1 MAKFNTNGNAYTIIY
16 ATVIVVIVA
25 FLLAF
30 VASSLK
36 PVQEANVA
44 IDKKQQIL
52 SALNLRGVSANEAEA
67 KYAEVIELDP
77 IFGSDASK
85 PIKDGTVQGKGG
97 QHDQTGFLIAT
108 KDIKKEC
115 RPLYVAKIDGQI
127 KYIIPVKGAG
137 LWGGLWG
144 YIALNDDC
152 ETVYGAYFSHEGETA
167 GLGARITE
175 DWFQTSF
182 NGKKIY
188 ADGNDAAIAL
198 SVVKKGKEGTLN
210 PDNYVNGIT
219 GATLTSNGV
228 NDMIQSCLS
237 DYNDILKAYKN

>member
-30 VASSLK
+30 VSSALK
-36 PVQEANVA
+36 PVQDANVA

-52 SALNLRGVSANEAEA
+52 SSLNLRNIPASEAEN
-67 KYAEVIELDP
+67 KYAEVILLDP
-77 IFGSDASK
+77 IFGADASK
-85 PIKDGTVQGKGG
+85 PEKDGSVQGNIG
-97 QHDQTGFLIAT
+97 QHDQTGFTIAT
-108 KDIKKEC
+108 KDINKDC
-115 RPLYVAKIDGQI
+115 RPLYVAKVDGQV

-152 ETVYGAYFSHEGETA
+152 ATVYGAFFSHEGETA

-175 DWFQTSF
+175 EWFQTSF

-188 ADGNDAAIAL
+188 AGDDDSSIAL
-198 SVVKKGKEGTLN
+198 SVVKKGKEGAMS
-210 PDNYVNGIT
+210 PDNYVNGVT

-237 DYNDILKAYKN
+237 GYNDILKAYKN